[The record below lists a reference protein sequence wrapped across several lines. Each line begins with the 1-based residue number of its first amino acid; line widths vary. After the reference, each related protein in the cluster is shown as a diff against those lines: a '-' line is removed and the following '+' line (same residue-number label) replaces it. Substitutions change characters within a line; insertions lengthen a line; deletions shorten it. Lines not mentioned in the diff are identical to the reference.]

1 MTPDERDDFPRR
13 LRRAHLCARLSEGVV
28 EGFARGAFASTLIL
42 LVLRAF
48 SVPSAG
54 LTVLALTGPII
65 ISIAF
70 HAIRALKLAP
80 SPAAARALADDL
92 SHAGGLV
99 LVAGLPGAEAWTP
112 PPAPPIRVWPR
123 LGRRLCVATLATA
136 CAFAVAAAPADW
148 FAAPAKP
155 TANPAPLTEE
165 LRNEIEA
172 LRENETLPPEE
183 LEECERQLD
192 RIEEAADPAN
202 PAETLAALERL
213 ENRLTALLDLDA
225 ETRRRLA
232 SPNALSENQASGQC
246 ANDFAQALSDML
258 ANAPSTDDPTE
269 DWDCDG
275 EGEGGGEG
283 EGEGGDGDG
292 GGDGGGDGDG
302 VGSGAPSR
310 GRADAP
316 IDWKDATKPDG
327 VRFRDEAER
336 PNHQPGTQLEKIGE
350 SISDED
356 PSRNAP
362 SSSGRVHTQIGGTA
376 TGTAVSRP
384 ISPRHRATVKRFFDP
399 EPQSGGKP

>member
-1 MTPDERDDFPRR
+1 MTPAERDNFPRR

-54 LTVLALTGPII
+54 LTVLALAGPII

-99 LVAGLPGAEAWTP
+99 LVADLPGAEAWTP

-123 LGRRLCVATLATA
+123 LGRRLGVAALAAACV
-136 CAFAVAAAPADW
+136 FAVAAAPADW

-155 TANPAPLTEE
+155 AANPAPLTEE

-232 SPNALSENQASGQC
+232 PPNALGENQASGQC

-283 EGEGGDGDG
+283 EGEGESGG
-292 GGDGGGDGDG
+292 GGD
-302 VGSGAPSR
+302 PTR

-362 SSSGRVHTQIGGTA
+362 SSSGRVHTRIGGTA
-376 TGTAVSRP
+376 TGAAVSRP
-384 ISPRHRATVKRFFDP
+384 VSPRHRATVKRFFDP

>member
-1 MTPDERDDFPRR
+1 MTPDKRDDFPRR

-54 LTVLALTGPII
+54 LPVLALAGPII
-65 ISIAF
+65 IGIAF

-123 LGRRLCVATLATA
+123 LGRRLCVAALAAA

-155 TANPAPLTEE
+155 AANPAPLTEE
-165 LRNEIEA
+165 LRNKIEV

-232 SPNALSENQASGQC
+232 PPNALGENQASGQC

-283 EGEGGDGDG
+283 EGEGESGG
-292 GGDGGGDGDG
+292 GGD
-302 VGSGAPSR
+302 PTR

-327 VRFRDEAER
+327 VHFRDEAER

-356 PSRNAP
+356 PLRNAP
-362 SSSGRVHTQIGGTA
+362 SSSGRVHTRIGGTA
-376 TGTAVSRP
+376 TGAAVSRP